1 MVSDV
6 DAPALNRLLDLQDED
21 TEIKRLHER
30 RSSLPEAQRLAEAS
44 ELLEELTSDV
54 TVAGQQVEDAT
65 RRQTHLEGEMSVAD
79 DKIGREEQRLFSGA
93 VANPKEL
100 SALQAEVAM
109 LKRKRAEL
117 EDALLEVMVDRDQ
130 AEETAQKLSG
140 EKNETDAT
148 VTTLKETVG
157 KLVEDIDSQIAT
169 HEAARIEITAAIPAD
184 LLELYEKIRATKG
197 GVGVARLEQSTCLG
211 CHTKLPAREVER
223 LRAEGGIQRC
233 DNCRRILV
241 VA

>member
-21 TEIKRLHER
+21 TEIKRLLER
-30 RSSLPEAQRLAEAS
+30 RASLPETQKLAEAS

-54 TVAGQQVEDAT
+54 TVAGQQVQDAT
-65 RRQTHLEGEMSVAD
+65 RSQTHLEGEMSVIDA
-79 DKIGREEQRLFSGA
+79 KVAREEQRLFSGA

-100 SALQAEVAM
+100 SSLQAEVAM

-117 EDALLEVMVDRDQ
+117 EDGLLEVMVDRDQ
-130 AEETAQKLSG
+130 AEETAQKLAA
-140 EKNETDAT
+140 EKNETEGT
-148 VTTLKETVG
+148 VATLKQSVG
-157 KLVEDIDSQIAT
+157 GLVDDIDSQIGT
-169 HEAARIEITAAIPAD
+169 HEAARAEIAAGLPAD
-184 LLELYEKIRATKG
+184 LLELYERIRETKG
-197 GVGVARLEQSTCLG
+197 GIGIARLEHGTCLG
-211 CHTKLPAREVER
+211 CHTQLPAREVER
-223 LRAEGGIQRC
+223 LRAEGGLQRC